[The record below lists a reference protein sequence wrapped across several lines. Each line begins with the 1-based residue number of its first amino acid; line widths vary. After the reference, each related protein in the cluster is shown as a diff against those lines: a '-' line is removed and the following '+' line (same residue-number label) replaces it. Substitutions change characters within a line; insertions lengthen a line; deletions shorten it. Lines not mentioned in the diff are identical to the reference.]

1 MLILRGGLRNDR
13 AVTAAGA
20 EGVLVA
26 ATENVRSPP
35 WATSQIA
42 DWCRQAGSS
51 QDALTSRDDKSVWN
65 GPFRS
70 MDAGGR
76 GVQTHSPG
84 HTADQLNELGTSFSE
99 LEKQQFGREGFAYF
113 VNQVAA
119 IEMSLGIYYLDPFTT
134 APLSSSS

>member
-1 MLILRGGLRNDR
+1 
-13 AVTAAGA
+13 
-20 EGVLVA
+20 
-26 ATENVRSPP
+26 
-35 WATSQIA
+35 
-42 DWCRQAGSS
+42 
-51 QDALTSRDDKSVWN
+51 
-65 GPFRS
+65 